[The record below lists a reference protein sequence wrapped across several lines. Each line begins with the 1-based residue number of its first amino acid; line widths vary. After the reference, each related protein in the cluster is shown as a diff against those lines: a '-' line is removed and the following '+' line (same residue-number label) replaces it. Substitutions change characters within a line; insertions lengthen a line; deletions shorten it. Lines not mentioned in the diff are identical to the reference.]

1 MKKKMTAM
9 LLAVAMMLGMFTF
22 PAYATNQ
29 KFNDVPDSHWAH
41 SYIQS
46 AAADGVMN
54 GTGEG
59 NFSPAKTLTR
69 AEFIVMMMRA
79 FYPND
84 IAPKEA
90 ELKDKGIEVTWFTA
104 HCALAYDKKL
114 FLNSDCS
121 AVGDSVMKLYRPD
134 SSLYQLADDLSVSS
148 AVTISRVD
156 MAVIASNIMLDKGVP
171 KLSDADTDATLK
183 AIPDISA
190 IPYGRQVVMAIA
202 YHYGVITGIDAAGT
216 FNPNGTVDRASA
228 AAIYCR
234 LRDAI
239 RDYAGDTTP
248 APTPTPTPTPSVE
261 PTPAPSAPPVTI
273 GTKAPYATTEDSI
286 VGTISDSRVTLDM
299 DTHRAP
305 VDYWSK
311 HPELNGL
318 TDKDAYNAYVFT
330 ALNREWIY
338 ENGIVASVWK
348 DGAWTDGVDTFNYP
362 CFDKNISRVFW
373 RRIPFTDYNIFGVAS
388 GTIGN
393 MEIKR
398 VGDVT
403 SNNIDVYAVE
413 KIPDIKDMYNGNLEP
428 IFAKFTPNM
437 TDKEKIVIMVE
448 ALCEKMTYSDGSP
461 EVADIPRVGGPDVW
475 ASDAPVV
482 KGICDDYA
490 VAFDQICC
498 TAGIP
503 SMICGGAYP
512 DGITKHAWNL
522 VYADGQWLVV
532 DPSGLDVMVD
542 SGMSFETARN
552 NPDTYIFS
560 TEQNYSST
568 GLKDDKTNEKLIIE
582 ALYKDVFGK

>member
-59 NFSPAKTLTR
+59 NFSPSKTLTR

-183 AIPDISA
+183 AIPDIGT

-216 FNPNGTVDRASA
+216 FNPSGTVDRASA

-362 CFDKNISRVFW
+362 CFNRTGAGLSRGVA
-373 RRIPFTDYNIFGVAS
+373 FTDYSISGIMGGNIY
-388 GTIGN
+388 
-393 MEIKR
+393 IKR

-403 SNNIDVYAVE
+403 SNDIAVWRVT
-413 KIPDIKDMYNGNLEP
+413 KIPAIEEMYNGAYSP
-428 IFAKFTPNM
+428 IFSKFTPGM
-437 TDKEKIVIMVE
+437 SDKDKIVIMVE
-448 ALCEKMTYSDGSP
+448 AICERMEYISDENTNLPS
-461 EVADIPRVGGPDVW
+461 AQSSNYW
-475 ASDAPVV
+475 SSSAPVMR
-482 KGICDDYA
+482 GICDDYA
-490 VAFDQICC
+490 VMFDTICND
-498 TAGIP
+498 AGIP
-503 SMICGGAYP
+503 CMICGGAYP

>member
-9 LLAVAMMLGMFTF
+9 LLTVAMMLGMFTF

-29 KFNDVPDSHWAH
+29 KFNDVPDTHWAL

-59 NFSPAKTLTR
+59 NFSPSKTLTR

-261 PTPAPSAPPVTI
+261 PTPTPSTSPMVTG

-348 DGAWTDGVDTFNYP
+348 DGAWTEGVDTFNYP
-362 CFDKNISRVFW
+362 CFDKNIDRVFW
-373 RRIPFTDYNIFGVAS
+373 RSIPFTDYNIFGVAS

-393 MEIKR
+393 MNIKR

-403 SNNIDVYAVE
+403 SNDIDVYAVE
-413 KIPDIKDMYNGNLEP
+413 KVPDIKDVYNGNLEP
-428 IFAKFTPNM
+428 IFSKFTPNM
-437 TDKEKIVIMVE
+437 SDKDKIVIMVE
-448 ALCEKMTYSDGSP
+448 AICERMEYISDENTNLPGAQSSNY
-461 EVADIPRVGGPDVW
+461 W
-475 ASDAPVV
+475 SSSAPVMR
-482 KGICDDYA
+482 GICDDYA
-490 VAFDQICC
+490 VMFDIICND
-498 TAGIP
+498 AGIP
-503 SMICGGAYP
+503 CMICTGNN
-512 DGITKHAWNL
+512 HAWNL
-522 VYADGQWLVV
+522 VYADSEWYVV
-532 DPSGLDVMVD
+532 DATNADIGFAPYV
-542 SGMSFETARN
+542 
-552 NPDTYIFS
+552 
-560 TEQNYSST
+560 TEQFYF
-568 GLKDDKTNEKLIIE
+568 DDNFWDFDHSYDNQKLIIE
-582 ALYKDVFGK
+582 ALYEDVFGK

>member
-59 NFSPAKTLTR
+59 NFSPSKTLTR

-183 AIPDISA
+183 AIPDIGT

-216 FNPNGTVDRASA
+216 FNPSGTVDRASA

-234 LRDAI
+234 LRDCI
-239 RDYAGDTTP
+239 KTHGTQTTEP
-248 APTPTPTPTPSVE
+248 TPTPTPTPTPSVE
-261 PTPAPSAPPVTI
+261 PTPTPSTPPVAS

-362 CFDKNISRVFW
+362 CFNRTGAGLSRGVA
-373 RRIPFTDYNIFGVAS
+373 FTDYSISGIMGGNIY
-388 GTIGN
+388 
-393 MEIKR
+393 IKR

-403 SNNIDVYAVE
+403 SNDIAVWRVT
-413 KIPDIKDMYNGNLEP
+413 KIPAIEEMYNGAYSP
-428 IFAKFTPNM
+428 IFSKFTPGM
-437 TDKEKIVIMVE
+437 SDKDKIVIMVE

-503 SMICGGAYP
+503 SMICTGSNNAGN
-512 DGITKHAWNL
+512 HAWNL
-522 VYADGQWLVV
+522 VYADGEWLVV
-532 DPSGLDVMVD
+532 DVTSTDTGGFPPYYTEEKYTSVHGFKDSVD
-542 SGMSFETARN
+542 MT
-552 NPDTYIFS
+552 P
-560 TEQNYSST
+560 Q
-568 GLKDDKTNEKLIIE
+568 KLIIE
-582 ALYKDVFGK
+582 ALYKDVFGQ

>member
-1 MKKKMTAM
+1 MKRLSSL
-9 LLAVAMMLGMFTF
+9 LLAAAILLSVAAL
-22 PAYATNQ
+22 PVSAADQN
-29 KFNDVPDSHWAH
+29 FNDVPDTHWAY

-59 NFSPAKTLTR
+59 NFSPSKTLTR

-79 FYPND
+79 FYKD
-84 IAPKEA
+84 EVTAKET
-90 ELKDKGIEVTWFTA
+90 ELKNAGIETSWYVA
-104 HCALAYDKKL
+104 HCFLAYEKGLLESASMETAIRNGVGKL
-114 FLNSDCS
+114 KNP
-121 AVGDSVMKLYRPD
+121 DSFLYRN
-134 SSLYQLADDLSVSS
+134 AKDLSEVS
-148 AVTISRVD
+148 AENITRID
-156 MAVIASNIMLDKGVP
+156 MAVIAGRIMLEKGIP
-171 KLSDADTDATLK
+171 ELPDTERQATLNK
-183 AIPDISA
+183 VPDVDQILNTQRETMTMV
-190 IPYGRQVVMAIA
+190 Y
-202 YHYGVITGIDAAGT
+202 YYKVITGIDSNGT
-216 FNPNGTVDRASA
+216 FNPSGTVDRASA

-362 CFDKNISRVFW
+362 CFNRTGAGLSRGVA
-373 RRIPFTDYNIFGVAS
+373 FTDYSISGIMGGNIY
-388 GTIGN
+388 
-393 MEIKR
+393 IKR

-403 SNNIDVYAVE
+403 SNDIAVWRVT
-413 KIPDIKDMYNGNLEP
+413 KIPAIEDMYNGAYSP
-428 IFAKFTPNM
+428 IFSKFTPGM
-437 TDKEKIVIMVE
+437 SDKDKIVIMVE
-448 ALCEKMTYSDGSP
+448 AICERMEYISDENTNLPGAQSSNY
-461 EVADIPRVGGPDVW
+461 W
-475 ASDAPVV
+475 SSSAPVMR
-482 KGICDDYA
+482 GICDDYA
-490 VAFDQICC
+490 VMFDTICND
-498 TAGIP
+498 AGIP
-503 SMICGGAYP
+503 CMICTGNN
-512 DGITKHAWNL
+512 HAWNL
-522 VYADGQWLVV
+522 VYADGEWHIV
-532 DPSGLDVMVD
+532 DVTAVD
-542 SGMSFETARN
+542 TGGFKPVA
-552 NPDTYIFS
+552 
-560 TEQNYSST
+560 TEKEYYTINGWDFDHSYDNQ
-568 GLKDDKTNEKLIIE
+568 KLIIE